1 MWSIMEPIYS
11 TPLVRLYAADCFE
24 WLCAHNEAHGGQP
37 WLHAVVTDPPFGVVE
52 YTPTQLRKME
62 AGSGGVWRIPPS
74 FDGHKRSPLPRFTV
88 LLEKEQAEIY
98 EFFHRW
104 ALAVLPALHPGAHV
118 IIASNVLLTHILD
131 TALANAGLE
140 KRGMLV
146 RLVQT
151 LRGGDRPKFADREFA
166 DVSVMPRA
174 SWEPWTVFRKPLP
187 AGERVSTS
195 LRLRGTG
202 ALRRPERDSPFS
214 DVIPSVRTPRAERAI
229 APHPSLKPQQFM
241 RIVVRAALPLAEG
254 IIYDPFAGG
263 GSTLAAA
270 EALGY
275 HAVGTEV
282 NAKFAQLAAKAIPQL
297 AALAIG
303 GVARAD
309 LSGAE
314 PRPRLDVVTSGIN
327 TKRRTTT
334 LAPRILQQSEDLWS
348 GCNRASGK
356 AVITIGSKLRSAVIH
371 WRSSHQR
378 LLSPPHRAL
387 DQLP

>member
-1 MWSIMEPIYS
+1 MQPIYS
-11 TPLVRLYAADCFE
+11 SRQVALYAADCFD
-24 WLCAHNEAHGGQP
+24 WLHAQIDEHRRQP
-37 WLHAVVTDPPFGVVE
+37 WLHAVVTDPPFGVLE

-98 EFFHRW
+98 DFFNRW
-104 ALAVLPALHPGAHV
+104 AVAIMPALHPGAHV

-151 LRGGDRPKFADREFA
+151 LRGGDRPKLADQEFA
-166 DVSVMPRA
+166 EVSVMPRA
-174 SWEPWTVFRKPLP
+174 GWEPWTIFRKPLLS
-187 AGERVSTS
+187 GERVSTS

-202 ALRRPERDSPFS
+202 ALRRPERDCPFS
-214 DVIPSVRTPRAERAI
+214 DIIPSVRTPKAERAI

-241 RIVVRAALPLAEG
+241 RIVVRAALPLG
-254 IIYDPFAGG
+254 DGVVYDPFAGG

-282 NAKFAQLAAKAIPQL
+282 NAKFAALAATAIPRL
-297 AALAIG
+297 AAIAIG
-303 GVARAD
+303 GPLSAAPYPTRSHPQIKVVKMTTGKKRA
-309 LSGAE
+309 
-314 PRPRLDVVTSGIN
+314 P
-327 TKRRTTT
+327 TKLTPS
-334 LAPRILQQSEDLWS
+334 APKQGDDLWS
-348 GCNRASGK
+348 ALKVNEH
-356 AVITIGSKLRSAVIH
+356 AVEGL
-371 WRSSHQR
+371 
-378 LLSPPHRAL
+378 
-387 DQLP
+387 